1 MPGMAMRGVAVT
13 RVVGGVVVVFDMENS
28 IRARQNVTFAGGTKA
43 LPLYRLRSV
52 ARPRFTSRIWV
63 PRNS

>member
-1 MPGMAMRGVAVT
+1 V
-13 RVVGGVVVVFDMENS
+13 VVGGVVVGGVFGGDVVVFGMENS
-28 IRARQNVTFAGGTKA
+28 IRARQNVTFAGATKA